1 MFLQVYKDM
10 YSEEKKRY
18 DEEMA
23 DWKAS
28 MSAEAWDQLMEKR
41 TAERIELKKKKEKKK
56 LKKVSV
62 DFWCINI
69 NRLNCFF

>member
-69 NRLNCFF
+69 NRLDCIF